1 LTLRLTGRAG
11 GAGIFLVLG
20 WLAASAYGADP
31 VWPSTHWATTDDSG
45 ALGWSTEKLGKAEEF
60 TRAYNATGVMI
71 VQDGKVVASWGEVSH
86 KANVRS
92 VRKSLLSALY
102 GIGVADGR
110 IRLDETLGEL
120 GIEDRPPT
128 LSESEKQA
136 TIRDLLMMRSGVYH
150 PAAYEGPGIAE
161 RRPQRGSHPPGS
173 FWYYNNW
180 DVNTL
185 GVIYEKLVGSSL
197 FQDFERRIAHP
208 IGMEDFSVSDGMPVL
223 EPSSEYPAYTFRLTV
238 RDLARFGCLYLNR
251 GGWSGPQII
260 PVDWIDE
267 STKPWSQGDRGLDY
281 GYLWWVL
288 PAWARGHPSLQGTY
302 MALGYGGQALAVIP
316 VLHLVVAQLIDVK
329 EGQERIAG
337 PPEFVELLR
346 LIMAAAGS

>member
-1 LTLRLTGRAG
+1 
-11 GAGIFLVLG
+11 
-20 WLAASAYGADP
+20 
-31 VWPSTHWATTDDSG
+31 
-45 ALGWSTEKLGKAEEF
+45 
-60 TRAYNATGVMI
+60 
-71 VQDGKVVASWGEVSH
+71 
-86 KANVRS
+86 
-92 VRKSLLSALY
+92 
-102 GIGVADGR
+102 
-110 IRLDETLGEL
+110 
-120 GIEDRPPT
+120 
-128 LSESEKQA
+128 
-136 TIRDLLMMRSGVYH
+136 MMRSGVYH

-161 RRPQRGSHPPGS
+161 RRPQRGSHSPGS

-185 GVIYEKLVGSSL
+185 GVIYEKLVGSSV
-197 FQDFERRIAHP
+197 FQDFDRRIAHP
-208 IGMEDFSVSDGMPVL
+208 IGMEDFSVSDGVPVL

-238 RDLARFGCLYLNR
+238 RDLARFGWLYLNR
-251 GGWSGPQII
+251 GAWSGAQII
-260 PVDWIDE
+260 PVDWINE

-288 PAWARGHPSLQGTY
+288 PAAPAWGHPSLQGAY

-346 LIMAAAGS
+346 LIMGSCRLVTSSWQFRVQS